1 MGLSVPFDGFN
12 FFSHGFDF
20 CSHGFDSYDFGF
32 TVLIFSVDGFAGFQE
47 DESWVDQ
54 QWVDPFDQLEHLI
67 WEHPVWENLTFHIPS
82 HLTIYI
88 YPYTHDLERE
98 IGRAHV

>member
-32 TVLIFSVDGFAGFQE
+32 TVLIFLVDGFAGLQE
-47 DESWVDQ
+47 DESWVNW
-54 QWVDPFDQLEHLI
+54 QWVDPFDQLL
-67 WEHPVWENLTFHIPS
+67 
-82 HLTIYI
+82 
-88 YPYTHDLERE
+88 
-98 IGRAHV
+98 

>member
-32 TVLIFSVDGFAGFQE
+32 TVLIFSVDGFAGFLE
-47 DESWVDQ
+47 DE
-54 QWVDPFDQLEHLI
+54 
-67 WEHPVWENLTFHIPS
+67 
-82 HLTIYI
+82 
-88 YPYTHDLERE
+88 
-98 IGRAHV
+98 